1 MGVELMNKLLRT
13 ADGVVF
19 TPDMKLSFCIPGT
32 GVMRSTGVCRLYV
45 DAKEDSMNIVE
56 FYCPGGRL
64 RIPIVQCY
72 SSKEALVAAEEG
84 K

>member
-1 MGVELMNKLLRT
+1 MTNKLLRT

-32 GVMRSTGVCRLYV
+32 GVVRSTGVCRLYV
-45 DAKEDSMNIVE
+45 DVEEDSMNIVE

-64 RIPIVQCY
+64 RVPIVQCY
-72 SSKEALVAAEEG
+72 SSKEALVAAGEADDR
-84 K
+84 KI